1 MTKSTRKPNLTSK
14 PEFGSLE
21 HRKAAAAFHHGL
33 VPWLI
38 LHTRDDAETAAK
50 RVRIADAKKLKEGKI
65 AHARELCVCKLD
77 DGSEGYGVFFL
88 HTAAAGKD
96 QA

>member
-1 MTKSTRKPNLTSK
+1 MKATRKPAAASK

-33 VPWLI
+33 VPWI
-38 LHTRDDAETAAK
+38 IEHDRAAADSAAK
-50 RVRIADAKKLKEGKI
+50 RVRLADQRKLRAGEIK
-65 AHARELCVCKLD
+65 HTREVCVCKLD

-88 HTAAAGKD
+88 RTATANAE